1 MHRDVFKN
9 KAIVENDDLELKKLL
24 KEKDN
29 LKVPEEISKGIDSVL
44 NDIRNSKTVYK
55 NYNSLLRKIAM
66 VAIICLSVTTV
77 ASFTNPTI
85 VRAIP
90 IVGKIFDFFAGETV
104 KNIKDD
110 SLIIGKSVKDKGIT
124 LTAEEVAMYGN
135 KVIATFKVQGKV
147 LKNEKLDIEL
157 RGKINGDGF
166 SYSSSKIKR
175 IDESTVA
182 VLFEGSL
189 IDSYVSES
197 VDINFYMGGVLIDNK
212 EINGDW
218 RISTTVNKA
227 QIEVPSR
234 EIKSSEEIN
243 VKGFKFTIDNLVTSS
258 IGNSITMKSKFEEYD
273 FSNKNDTEIS
283 NDWTEIFNNMDYI
296 FIDSNGKILLTENLY
311 GTGNISKME
320 SNIENIIY
328 GDISYSDYIDIIP
341 VIKGMD
347 YKEDD
352 GNFVNQCIL
361 SSTNPKFEK
370 VFKNRQYY
378 NVDKENSF
386 LKLDELKGKSIQV
399 NSRDNIEIKDIE
411 CTDMYTKI
419 TMKVNGYYDL
429 RKLGFVSIIDE
440 DFNEYTH
447 VGISGGAVVE
457 NSSKNEVSVTLPP
470 LDEAKKYTITLLRT
484 KDVNLNEIE
493 KIRVNL
499 K

>member
-1 MHRDVFKN
+1 MNRDIFKN
-9 KAIVENDDLELKKLL
+9 KAIVENDDLELRKLL

-44 NDIRNSKTVYK
+44 DDIRNSKTTYK
-55 NYNSLLRKIAM
+55 NHNSLLRKIAM
-66 VAIICLSVTTV
+66 IAIICLGVTTV

-90 IVGKIFDFFAGETV
+90 VVGKIFDFFTGETV
-104 KNIKDD
+104 KNIKDG
-110 SLIIGKSVKDKGIT
+110 SMIIGKSVKDKGIT

-147 LKNEKLDIEL
+147 LKNDISDIEL

-189 IDSYVSES
+189 TDVYISES
-197 VDINFYMGGVLIDNK
+197 VDIEFYMGGVLIDNK

-218 RISTTVNKA
+218 KISTTVNKA

-234 EIKSSEEIN
+234 DIKSSEEIN
-243 VKGFKFTIDNLVTSS
+243 VKGYKFTLDNLVTSS
-258 IGNSITMKSKFEEYD
+258 VGNSITMRSKFEEYD
-273 FSNKNDTEIS
+273 FSNKSDAEIS
-283 NDWTEIFNNMDYI
+283 NDWSEIFGNMEYI
-296 FIDSNGKILLTENLY
+296 YMDSNGKILLSENIL
-311 GTGNISKME
+311 GSGRPSNME
-320 SNIENIIY
+320 FTRENIIY
-328 GDISYSDYIDIIP
+328 GDISYSDYVDIIP

-347 YKEDD
+347 YEEGD
-352 GNFVNQCIL
+352 GNFVSQCI
-361 SSTNPKFEK
+361 SSSPNPKFEK

-378 NVDKENSF
+378 NIDKESSF
-386 LKLDELKGKSIQV
+386 LKLEDLKGKSIQV
-399 NSRDNIEIKDIE
+399 NSKDNVEIKDIE
-411 CTDMYTKI
+411 CTNMYTKI

-429 RKLGFVSIIDE
+429 KRLGVVSIIDE
-440 DFNEYTH
+440 DFNEFFH
-447 VGISGGAVVE
+447 VGSSGGAVVE
-457 NSSKNEVSVTLPP
+457 DSSKNEVSVTLPP
-470 LDEAKKYTITLLRT
+470 LDKAKKYTISLLKT
-484 KDVNLNEIE
+484 KDINLNEVE